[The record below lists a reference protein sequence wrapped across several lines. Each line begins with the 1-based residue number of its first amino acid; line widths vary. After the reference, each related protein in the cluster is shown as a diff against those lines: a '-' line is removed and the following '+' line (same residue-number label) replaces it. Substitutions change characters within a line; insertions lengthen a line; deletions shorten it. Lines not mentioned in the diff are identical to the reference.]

1 MAPQMNVA
9 VEKYRTFSE
18 TEWRDLAQNH
28 FDIATTF
35 TAGPRLRRDRDEK
48 HPVEDFL
55 FNYYPYP
62 IALMEQWQPG
72 YGTVLQFSD
81 LETLPIQLKNRRY
94 RIDADRC
101 YLDLELMDEK
111 ERQRLQWI
119 IELLE
124 ATQRHIPNFACHG
137 LHEWAMVYRAEEI
150 RHAAIAPLRLPQA
163 EIDDL
168 VSSRSITCTHYDAFR
183 FFANEAKPLNRHPL
197 SLDTR
202 HKNEQPGCVHANMDL
217 YKWAAK
223 SMPWVCSELLLE
235 TFLLASQLRDLDMRA
250 SPYDLSAW
258 NVNPIKIETP
268 EGRRE
273 YEIEQRRLA
282 FLAIE
287 LRTKLITAIQR
298 VVLR

>member
-1 MAPQMNVA
+1 MAPQMSVA
-9 VEKYRTFSE
+9 VEKYRILRE
-18 TEWRDLAQNH
+18 TDWRELAKNH
-28 FDIATTF
+28 YDIASAFTT
-35 TAGPRLRRDRDEK
+35 GPRLRRDRDEK

-72 YGTVLQFSD
+72 YGTILQFSD

-101 YLDLELMDEK
+101 YLDLDLMDEK

-119 IELLE
+119 VDLLK
-124 ATQRHIPNFACHG
+124 ATQQHVPNFACHG

-163 EIDDL
+163 EIDAL
-168 VSSRSITCTHYDAFR
+168 VRSRSITCTHYDAFR
-183 FFANEAKPLNRHPL
+183 FFANDAKPLNRHPL
-197 SLDTR
+197 TLDTR
-202 HKNEQPGCVHANMDL
+202 HENEQPGCVHANMDL

-223 SMPWVCSELLLE
+223 SMPWVGSELLLE
-235 TFLLASQLRDLDMRA
+235 TYLLASQLRDLDMRA

-258 NVNPIKIETP
+258 NVSPVKIEIP

-273 YEIEQRRLA
+273 YETEQRRLA

-287 LRTKLITAIQR
+287 LRTKLISAIQR